1 MPRSRDKRT
10 IAQNLEEKV
19 DEGDVVLDYF
29 DLSKARVIRLE
40 STPKASV

>member
-1 MPRSRDKRT
+1 MPRSQDQRT

-19 DEGDVVLDYF
+19 DEGEVVFDYF

-40 STPKASV
+40 STRKAFE